1 MFPLL
6 LSSSLLQL
14 GTTEDWEAMVAEN
27 TVRIFAFKSSNILQ
41 IQTLTIC
48 TIQIQIFVILAE
60 LAVLWKLVQKMELKD
75 KVLSQPLICRKL
87 STKEKSSHNRS

>member
-27 TVRIFAFKSSNILQ
+27 TVRIFAFKFSNILQ
-41 IQTLTIC
+41 IRTLTI
-48 TIQIQIFVILAE
+48 QY
-60 LAVLWKLVQKMELKD
+60 KYKY
-75 KVLSQPLICRKL
+75 SQFWQYLQYCRNWFK
-87 STKEKSSHNRS
+87 K

>member
-27 TVRIFAFKSSNILQ
+27 TVRIFAFKFSNILQ

-48 TIQIQIFVILAE
+48 TIQIQIFVILTV
-60 LAVLWKLVQKMELKD
+60 LAALHYALRVALE
-75 KVLSQPLICRKL
+75 
-87 STKEKSSHNRS
+87 

>member
-27 TVRIFAFKSSNILQ
+27 TVRIFAFKFSNILQ
-41 IQTLTIC
+41 IQTLTLQYNTNTNIRNSGSTC
-48 TIQIQIFVILAE
+48 SIVEIGSKNGIKRQGLITTSHLPQIVNEGKVI
-60 LAVLWKLVQKMELKD
+60 
-75 KVLSQPLICRKL
+75 
-87 STKEKSSHNRS
+87 T

>member
-27 TVRIFAFKSSNILQ
+27 TVRIFAFKLPRYLCAFDLFYQ
-41 IQTLTIC
+41 H
-48 TIQIQIFVILAE
+48 
-60 LAVLWKLVQKMELKD
+60 KK
-75 KVLSQPLICRKL
+75 
-87 STKEKSSHNRS
+87 